1 MRICRFLSTFRYHCV
16 SEPRTGRRH
25 SSPSTT
31 NQTGTE
37 IVRPDFLANT
47 DLELAVAGE
56 AVFEGVLRSCHGVPP
71 PLNRDF
77 HSAHRDFS

>member
-25 SSPSTT
+25 SFSPSTT

-37 IVRPDFLANT
+37 IVRPDFLPNT
-47 DLELAVAGE
+47 DLDQAVAGE
-56 AVFEGVLRSCHGVPP
+56 VIFEAIL
-71 PLNRDF
+71 
-77 HSAHRDFS
+77 